1 MNYNSYQYFGT
12 DTPMAIDAE
21 KRKEKP
27 EKMKEEPDVKE
38 ANPPKEPPPSKGA
51 SGGGGWW
58 SGWGMSNLSNLSS
71 VVHNTTNIVQKS
83 VQSTSNIVQKSVSI
97 YRMYSIHV
105 NSHGYTCTVYLQYTR
120 QWYSPLRLY
129 DSCFY

>member
-1 MNYNSYQYFGT
+1 MNYYNYQYFGT

-21 KRKEKP
+21 KTKEKP

-83 VQSTSNIVQKSVSI
+83 VQSTSNIVQKSVSV
-97 YRMYSIHV
+97 YRS
-105 NSHGYTCTVYLQYTR
+105 TCV
-120 QWYSPLRLY
+120 
-129 DSCFY
+129 